1 MQGNDANTIVST
13 AGAIAAAVLA
23 CYLVSKR
30 KNAGCTGEKRPLT
43 SLVRSNIR
51 DLTPY
56 RCARDDYSEGVLLDA
71 NENSFG
77 PGIAPTQGNV
87 SLEGL
92 SLNRYPDPKQMEVK
106 ALLAEMR
113 GVRPEQIFVGVGS
126 DEAIDLLI
134 RIFCSPGEDTIIVTP
149 PTYGMYK
156 VCAKVNDVEIQQV
169 PLTPDYDVVVSE
181 VLRAATPFSKLLF
194 LCSPGNPTGKSV
206 PASVVRDIVA
216 GGFDGIVVVD
226 EAYVDFSG
234 KESACSLIDE
244 LDRVVVLQTMSK
256 AFGMAAIRMGFAYAN
271 EHIIQYMNNVKAP
284 YNVNRL
290 TQEVA
295 VRALADRT
303 LYQELVTA
311 ILKERIR
318 LQEALRRFSF
328 VKEVKES
335 DANFFLVRVDHAQ
348 EVYKRMADNG
358 VVVRFRGNELHC
370 KDCLRVTVGT
380 VEENDRMLELLEETV
395 AAISAS

>member
-1 MQGNDANTIVST
+1 MAT
-13 AGAIAAAVLA
+13 AAIAATTAIALLTYLA
-23 CYLVSKR
+23 NKKKS
-30 KNAGCTGEKRPLT
+30 AGCAGEKRPLT
-43 SLVRSNIR
+43 SLVRSNIQE
-51 DLTPY
+51 LTPY
-56 RCARDDYSEGVLLDA
+56 RCARDDYSDGVLLDA

-77 PGIAPTQGNV
+77 PALVPTQGNL

-92 SLNRYPDPKQMEVK
+92 SLNRYPDPKQLEVK
-106 ALLAEMR
+106 AFLAEMR

-134 RIFCSPGEDTIIVTP
+134 RVFCTPGKDTIIVTP

-156 VCAKVNDVEIQQV
+156 VCAKVNDVEVQEV
-169 PLTPDYDVVVSE
+169 PLTPDYDVVVSK
-181 VLRAATPFSKLLF
+181 VLRAATRSSKLLF

-216 GGFDGIVVVD
+216 GGFDGIIVVD
-226 EAYVDFSG
+226 EAYVDFSD
-234 KESACSLIDE
+234 KESACSLVDE
-244 LDRVVVLQTMSK
+244 LDRVVVLQTLSK

-271 EHIIQYMNNVKAP
+271 EHIIQHMNNIKAP

-290 TQEVA
+290 SQEVA
-295 VRALADRT
+295 VRALADQR
-303 LYQELVTA
+303 LYQENIAA

-318 LQEALRRFSF
+318 LQETLRRLSF

-335 DANFFLVRVDHAQ
+335 DANFFLVQVDHAQ
-348 EVYKRMADNG
+348 EIYKRMADNG

-370 KDCLRVTVGT
+370 KDCLRLTVGT
-380 VEENDRMLELLEETV
+380 AEENDRMLELLEET
-395 AAISAS
+395 AAAVSAA